1 MLRCAMGVMEFIA
14 AFGVCLGVGMY
25 IDHRR
30 GGGTGWTLG
39 GAAVGFA
46 AGMYLLIQLARQYH
60 RDMAEEDDQ

>member
-1 MLRCAMGVMEFIA
+1 MLRCAMGVAGFIA

-30 GGGTGWTLG
+30 GGGTAWTLG
-39 GAAVGFA
+39 GAALGFG

-60 RDMAEEDDQ
+60 REIEREDDE